1 MKTSI
6 SVVQASKF
14 FRLVCYS
21 SILTRSSTR
30 LVISPDFVIA
40 CIVYAREHAQSSA
53 ASPAESEF
61 SQHDLLSDYASVASS
76 NSPPHLVSKLEAMF
90 YYSGISPTPP
100 KLVYRTGSLK
110 TPWVKP
116 TGPESYRKL
125 KQARGVFVHR
135 LSVVWKD
142 VGPVVRDLLNAQ
154 KVAWTS
160 IDVVRFITDGMET
173 ETRRSAVLSSSGSAF
188 VLIRFRPR
196 MPSA

>member
-1 MKTSI
+1 M
-6 SVVQASKF
+6 QASKLF
-14 FRLVCYS
+14 LLVCYS